1 MPNIYSTI
9 QLLKLSTFLMCEK
22 CLKSY
27 GIYSTIMII
36 EQGAQMLNREFYF
49 DVTTFNAVKVQH
61 HKQKSKFTVAAV
73 TVALSLLLNLV
84 I

>member
-9 QLLKLSTFLMCEK
+9 QLLKLSTFLLCEK

-27 GIYSTIMII
+27 GIYSTII

-61 HKQKSKFTVAAV
+61 HKQKSKFTVVAV